1 MNLRT
6 YWEAKAQRNPSKI
19 FLYHDDEKIP
29 YSELDRKIN
38 QVGNGLI
45 ELGVTKGDRICLMLP
60 NIPEFLY
67 CWFGLLKTGGVLVP
81 INTNFKANEAQYVV
95 NHSEATGLVVS
106 AEHLQLAL
114 QVQKDCPHLKWI
126 ACVGLEEN
134 QLPRQVIP
142 FQQLLSNM
150 PTELKEFDLKE
161 DDLACVIYTSGTTG
175 FPKGAMHSHKNLLM
189 TGEAFLIRAQVASN
203 DRIMAV
209 LPLFHIN
216 AQFYSTWGAIAGEAS
231 LILIPQFSAGQF
243 WSQAVRYGATEFNF
257 VGTIGRI
264 LCSRP
269 EEEFFP
275 EHTLRL
281 AIGAGITPDVYETFT
296 KRFRIPN
303 VIDAYGLTEIP
314 AVSQNPIG
322 GIIKM
327 KSIGLPARHPD
338 ASVTFSEMKVL
349 DEDGREARPGMVG
362 ELVVRSPVMTSGYF
376 KDPQKTDEAIRNG
389 WFYTGDYAYKDEDGY
404 FFFIDRKK
412 DIIRKKGENIS
423 AAEVEAALNEYP
435 KVLESAV
442 IAVPAEFGEDE
453 VMAFIVP
460 RPGQRIKAE
469 ELIDWC
475 KDRLASFKLPRFIQF
490 REGFP
495 KTSTQR
501 IAKSELKEEKD
512 LVTKATDVEWYKKRL
527 GL

>member
-6 YWEAKAQRNPSKI
+6 YWETKVQKNPSKI
-19 FLYHDDEKIP
+19 FLYHKDEKIP
-29 YSELDRKIN
+29 YSELDRIIN

-45 ELGVTKGDRICLMLP
+45 ELGVKKGDRICLMLP

-67 CWFGLLKTGGVLVP
+67 CWFGLLKIGGVLVP

-106 AEHLQLAL
+106 AVHLQLAL
-114 QVQKDCPHLKWI
+114 QIRQNCPHLKWI
-126 ACVGLEEN
+126 ACVGLGEN
-134 QLPRQVIP
+134 QLPRQVIS
-142 FQQLLSNM
+142 FHRLFSN
-150 PTELKEFDLKE
+150 TTIKLKSFDLKE
-161 DDLACVIYTSGTTG
+161 GDLACVIYTSGTMG
-175 FPKGAMHSHKNLLM
+175 FPKGVMHAHKNLLM
-189 TGEAFLIRAQVASN
+189 TGEAFLVRAQVKPS

-231 LILIPQFSAGQF
+231 LILIPQFSASQF
-243 WSQAVRYGATEFNF
+243 WRQAVRYGATEFNF

-269 EEEFFP
+269 EEEFCS
-275 EHTLRL
+275 EHTLRI

-296 KRFRIPN
+296 KRFKIPN

-327 KSIGLPARHPD
+327 KSIGLPARHPNP
-338 ASVTFSEMKVL
+338 SMTFSEMKVL
-349 DEDGREARPGMVG
+349 GEDGQEARPGMIG

-376 KDPQKTDEAIRNG
+376 KDAQKTNEAICNG
-389 WFYTGDYAYKDEDGY
+389 WFYTGDYAHKDDDGY
-404 FFFIDRKK
+404 FYFVDRKRN
-412 DIIRKKGENIS
+412 IIRKKGENIS
-423 AAEVEAALNEYP
+423 AAEVEAAINEYP

-442 IAVPAEFGEDE
+442 IAVPAELGEDE
-453 VMAFIVP
+453 VMVFIVP
-460 RPGQRIKAE
+460 MPGQSMTAE

-490 REGFP
+490 RESLP

-501 IAKSELKEEKD
+501 IAKSELKKEKD
-512 LVTKATDVEWYKKRL
+512 LVNKATDVERYKKGL

>member
-106 AEHLQLAL
+106 AEHIQLAL

-175 FPKGAMHSHKNLLM
+175 DPL
-189 TGEAFLIRAQVASN
+189 E
-203 DRIMAV
+203 DV
-209 LPLFHIN
+209 LPLGLGVIV
-216 AQFYSTWGAIAGEAS
+216 AS
-231 LILIPQFSAGQF
+231 RFGSRLQRRSA
-243 WSQAVRYGATEFNF
+243 
-257 VGTIGRI
+257 
-264 LCSRP
+264 
-269 EEEFFP
+269 
-275 EHTLRL
+275 
-281 AIGAGITPDVYETFT
+281 ET
-296 KRFRIPN
+296 R
-303 VIDAYGLTEIP
+303 A
-314 AVSQNPIG
+314 
-322 GIIKM
+322 
-327 KSIGLPARHPD
+327 
-338 ASVTFSEMKVL
+338 
-349 DEDGREARPGMVG
+349 
-362 ELVVRSPVMTSGYF
+362 
-376 KDPQKTDEAIRNG
+376 
-389 WFYTGDYAYKDEDGY
+389 
-404 FFFIDRKK
+404 
-412 DIIRKKGENIS
+412 
-423 AAEVEAALNEYP
+423 
-435 KVLESAV
+435 
-442 IAVPAEFGEDE
+442 
-453 VMAFIVP
+453 
-460 RPGQRIKAE
+460 
-469 ELIDWC
+469 
-475 KDRLASFKLPRFIQF
+475 
-490 REGFP
+490 
-495 KTSTQR
+495 
-501 IAKSELKEEKD
+501 
-512 LVTKATDVEWYKKRL
+512 
-527 GL
+527 